1 MITMK
6 CVVKF
11 LWFVLL
17 CATFAMNAKAEPMQ
31 PLKTEHEM
39 QRQIHQ
45 PTRTKQR
52 ALRIDRQDK
61 KHRLAN
67 AEIHNKPSFKK
78 DRMRPREDFE
88 PAYPMP
94 ADPAILPEHPMLP
107 EPVILPEHP
116 IMPAPVV
123 LPEQPMMPVLSVPLK
138 PPYPPR
144 RPELGEPMILSSRA
158 MIPVL
163 VIPPLPPQR
172 IAIPPTEQD
181 FEVWKQDFG
190 DLVQHNGI
198 TPQTIER
205 YLKPAKL
212 LPKVIESDRKQPEFT
227 RSFGQYMQGVVT
239 NARAEK
245 GRALWR
251 LHQGQLQKIEN
262 QYGVPAQYLLAFWG
276 IETNFGATKGATD
289 TIDAL
294 ATLAYDTRRS
304 AFFAE
309 QLTLM
314 LKILQKEQIESPKGS
329 WAGAFG
335 HFQFMP
341 STFYQYAVDGNQD
354 GIINVYESFDD
365 ALASAANYLNKIGWQ
380 KDQSWGR
387 PVILTNADA
396 LAHLGEQKPIM
407 DWVLLGVLRADN
419 QVFKAK
425 DMNVMAELVLPDG
438 ANGPAF
444 LVYHNFN
451 VIKRWNKSDFY
462 ALAVGVLADK
472 IVGRQTLDVAQMFV
486 SNGLT
491 RQQIQSAQ
499 AYLKAHGY
507 YDGEP
512 DGIMGSATKAAIKA
526 YQQAHNLPAD
536 GFLSKELLEKFS
548 K

>member
-6 CVVKF
+6 CIVKF

-17 CATFAMNAKAEPMQ
+17 CTTFAMNAKAEPM
-31 PLKTEHEM
+31 PPFKTEREM

-52 ALRIDRQDK
+52 AQQIGGQDK
-61 KHRLAN
+61 RHRLAN
-67 AEIHNKPSFKK
+67 AKIHNKPTFKK
-78 DRMRPREDFE
+78 DRMRSRDDFE

-94 ADPAILPEHPMLP
+94 LDPAILPEQPMPPDPAILPEQPMLP
-107 EPVILPEHP
+107 EPVILPER
-116 IMPAPVV
+116 
-123 LPEQPMMPVLSVPLK
+123 PMMPVPRIPPK
-138 PPYPPR
+138 PPFPPR
-144 RPELGEPMILSSRA
+144 RAMLNEPVILPSQA
-158 MIPVL
+158 MLPVP
-163 VIPPLPPQR
+163 VVPPLPPQR
-172 IAIPPTEQD
+172 IVLTPTEQD
-181 FEVWKQDFG
+181 FEVWKQDFA
-190 DLVQHNGI
+190 DLVQHNGV
-198 TPQTIER
+198 TLQTIER

-212 LPKVIESDRKQPEFT
+212 LPNVIESDRKQPEFT

-276 IETNFGATKGATD
+276 IETNFGATKGSTD

-314 LKILQKEQIESPKGS
+314 LKILQKEQIEPPKGS

-354 GIINVYESFDD
+354 GVINVYESFDD

-387 PVILTNADA
+387 SVILTNAAA

-472 IVGRQTLDVAQMFV
+472 IVGRQTLDVAQMLV
-486 SNGLT
+486 SSGLT
-491 RQQIQSAQ
+491 RQQIQAAQ
-499 AYLKAHGY
+499 AYLKANGY

-526 YQQAHNLPAD
+526 YQRAHNLPAD